1 MEDSMNKKSSLI
13 TTIIFTIMLF
23 VGLLV
28 MLYPI
33 ISNWW
38 NSRVQSRAIA
48 NYEMAVNNMDDGEAE
63 AMIAEAVDYN
73 SKIARL
79 ESPFTNYEQVAGYY
93 DILDIS
99 GTGIMGYISIPSIQ
113 VEIPI
118 YHGTSESVLNVAAG
132 HLEGST
138 IPVGGPTTHSVI
150 SAHRGLPSAK
160 LFTDLDRLVVGDI
173 FTINV
178 LGEVYTYE
186 VEEIHIVLPHEMD
199 KLLVVPGEDIVTL
212 MTCTPYAV
220 NTHRLL
226 LRSHRIDTKY
236 VSDAKVV
243 SDATKVDPMLV
254 VPILSAPM
262 VLLLIL
268 YWVFG
273 GKNKAPHETLRYMV
287 YSTEY
292 KSLDEEDD
300 E

>member
-1 MEDSMNKKSSLI
+1 MNKKSSLI

-73 SKIARL
+73 SKIVRL

-118 YHGTSESVLNVAAG
+118 YHGTSKSVLNVAAG

-273 GKNKAPHETLRYMV
+273 GKSKAPHETLRYMV

>member
-1 MEDSMNKKSSLI
+1 MNKKSSLI

-48 NYEMAVNNMDDGEAE
+48 NYEMAVNDMDDGEAE

-118 YHGTSESVLNVAAG
+118 YHGTSKSVLNVAAG

>member
-1 MEDSMNKKSSLI
+1 MNKKSSLI

-48 NYEMAVNNMDDGEAE
+48 NYEMAVNDMDDGEAE

-73 SKIARL
+73 SKIVRL

-118 YHGTSESVLNVAAG
+118 YHGTSKSVLNVAAG

>member
-1 MEDSMNKKSSLI
+1 MNKKSSLI

-118 YHGTSESVLNVAAG
+118 YHGTSKSVLNVAAG

-292 KSLDEEDD
+292 KSLDEDDD

>member
-1 MEDSMNKKSSLI
+1 MNKKSSLI
-13 TTIIFTIMLF
+13 TTIIFTIMLI

-48 NYEMAVNNMDDGEAE
+48 NYEMAVNDMDDGEVE
-63 AMIAEAVDYN
+63 AMIAEAVEYN
-73 SKIARL
+73 NKIAHL

-118 YHGTSESVLNVAAG
+118 YHGTSKSVLNVAAG

-138 IPVGGPTTHSVI
+138 IPIGGPTTHSVI

-199 KLLVVPGEDIVTL
+199 KLLIVPDEDLVTL

-226 LRSHRIDTKY
+226 LRSRRIETKY

-254 VPILSAPM
+254 VPLLSAPM

-273 GKNKAPHETLRYMV
+273 GKSKAPHETLRYMI
-287 YSTEY
+287 YRNDNLP
-292 KSLDEEDD
+292 LDVDND

>member
-1 MEDSMNKKSSLI
+1 
-13 TTIIFTIMLF
+13 MLF
-23 VGLLV
+23 VGLSV

-118 YHGTSESVLNVAAG
+118 YHGTSKSVLNVAAG

-199 KLLVVPGEDIVTL
+199 KLLVVPGKDIVTL

-292 KSLDEEDD
+292 KSFDEEDD

>member
-1 MEDSMNKKSSLI
+1 
-13 TTIIFTIMLF
+13 MLF

-48 NYEMAVNNMDDGEAE
+48 NYEMAVNDMDDGEAE

-118 YHGTSESVLNVAAG
+118 YHGTSKSVLNVAAG

>member
-1 MEDSMNKKSSLI
+1 MNKKSSLI

-48 NYEMAVNNMDDGEAE
+48 NYEMAVNDMDDGEAE

-118 YHGTSESVLNVAAG
+118 YHGTSKSVLNVAAG

-226 LRSHRIDTKY
+226 RKGSIRR
-236 VSDAKVV
+236 
-243 SDATKVDPMLV
+243 
-254 VPILSAPM
+254 
-262 VLLLIL
+262 
-268 YWVFG
+268 
-273 GKNKAPHETLRYMV
+273 NKG
-287 YSTEY
+287 
-292 KSLDEEDD
+292 
-300 E
+300 

>member
-1 MEDSMNKKSSLI
+1 MNKKSSLI
-13 TTIIFTIMLF
+13 TTIIFTIMLI

-48 NYEMAVNNMDDGEAE
+48 NYEMAVNDMDDGEVE
-63 AMIAEAVDYN
+63 AMIAEAVEYN
-73 SKIARL
+73 NKIAHL

-118 YHGTSESVLNVAAG
+118 YHGTSKSVLNVAAG

-138 IPVGGPTTHSVI
+138 IPIGGPTTHSVI

-199 KLLVVPGEDIVTL
+199 KLLIVPDEDLVTL

-226 LRSHRIDTKY
+226 LRSRRIETKY

-254 VPILSAPM
+254 VPLLSAPM

-273 GKNKAPHETLRYMV
+273 GKSKAPHETLRYMI
-287 YSTEY
+287 Y
-292 KSLDEEDD
+292 KNDNLPLDVDND

>member
-1 MEDSMNKKSSLI
+1 MNKKSSLI

-48 NYEMAVNNMDDGEAE
+48 NYEMAVNDMDDGEAE

-73 SKIARL
+73 NKIVRL

-118 YHGTSESVLNVAAG
+118 YHGTSKSVLNVAAG

>member
-1 MEDSMNKKSSLI
+1 MNKKSSLI
-13 TTIIFTIMLF
+13 TTIIFTIMLI

-48 NYEMAVNNMDDGEAE
+48 NYEMAVNNMDEGKVE

-73 SKIARL
+73 NKIACL

-93 DILDIS
+93 DILDVS

-118 YHGTSESVLNVAAG
+118 YHGTSKSVLNVAAG

-199 KLLVVPGEDIVTL
+199 KLLIVPEEDLVTL

-226 LRSHRIDTKY
+226 LRSRRIETKY

-254 VPILSAPM
+254 VPLLSAPM

-273 GKNKAPHETLRYMV
+273 GKSKAPHETLRYMI
-287 YSTEY
+287 YSTGY

>member
-1 MEDSMNKKSSLI
+1 MNKKSSLI

-48 NYEMAVNNMDDGEAE
+48 NYEMAVNDMDDGEAE

-118 YHGTSESVLNVAAG
+118 YHGTSKSVLNVAAG

-273 GKNKAPHETLRYMV
+273 GKSKAPHETLRYMV

>member
-1 MEDSMNKKSSLI
+1 MNKKSSLI

>member
-1 MEDSMNKKSSLI
+1 MNKKSSLI

-118 YHGTSESVLNVAAG
+118 YHGTSKSVLNVAAG

>member
-1 MEDSMNKKSSLI
+1 MNKKSSLI

-23 VGLLV
+23 VGLSV

-38 NSRVQSRAIA
+38 NSRVQSRVIA
-48 NYEMAVNNMDDGEAE
+48 NYEMAVNDMDDGEAE

-118 YHGTSESVLNVAAG
+118 YHGTSKSVLNVAAG

-173 FTINV
+173 FTINI

-273 GKNKAPHETLRYMV
+273 GKTKAPKETLRYMV
-287 YSTEY
+287 YSTGY

>member
-1 MEDSMNKKSSLI
+1 MNKKSSLI

-48 NYEMAVNNMDDGEAE
+48 NYEMAVNDMDDGEAE

-118 YHGTSESVLNVAAG
+118 YHGTSKSVLNVAAG

-186 VEEIHIVLPHEMD
+186 VEEIHIVLPHEME

-273 GKNKAPHETLRYMV
+273 GKSKAPHETLRYMV
-287 YSTEY
+287 YSTGY

>member
-1 MEDSMNKKSSLI
+1 
-13 TTIIFTIMLF
+13 MLF

-48 NYEMAVNNMDDGEAE
+48 NYEMAVNDMDDGEAE

-118 YHGTSESVLNVAAG
+118 YHGTSKSVLNVAAG

-236 VSDAKVV
+236 VSDAQVV